1 MKIKE
6 KYKVVPGYED
16 YEVSDFGNVRS
27 LKFGKIKVLRPKLNK
42 GYLQVHLCKDG
53 KTKMFFVHRLIVS
66 AFIGPIAKGM

>member
-27 LKFGKIKVLRPKLNK
+27 LKFGKIKVLRSKLNN
-42 GYLQVHLCKDG
+42 GYLQVGLCKNG
-53 KTKMFFVHRLIVS
+53 ERKMFFVHRLVVS